1 MVLVIKGRY
10 ASWTYSMISEIIK
23 LLHHNLFDNV
33 QVCDHNVGLL
43 TDIKSA
49 LHTQINNYVASMS
62 LINIHTLR
70 LVHTSHTGT
79 DHVPGHSA
87 VTKNL
92 INS

>member
-10 ASWTYSMISEIIK
+10 ASWTYSMVSEIIK

-49 LHTQINNYVASMS
+49 LYYKQINNYVASMS
-62 LINIHTLR
+62 FIIFI
-70 LVHTSHTGT
+70 
-79 DHVPGHSA
+79 P
-87 VTKNL
+87 
-92 INS
+92 